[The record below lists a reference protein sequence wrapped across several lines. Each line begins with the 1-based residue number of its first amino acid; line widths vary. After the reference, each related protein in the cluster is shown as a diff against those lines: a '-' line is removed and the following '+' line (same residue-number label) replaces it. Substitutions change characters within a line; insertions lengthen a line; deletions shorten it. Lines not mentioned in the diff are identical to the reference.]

1 MKLTQSQIVKIIRE
15 ELALLND
22 DAIFKDKDIP
32 GDHDH
37 DHSGSSMMPSSCSKC
52 GSPLKKH
59 VHHQGSHSKNKHSRG
74 SSYMARPQLLSI
86 LKNTIDLLRAI
97 KEGEEISDWSESH
110 ISQAYMLIDQ
120 VHKSIDYKSTVMFS
134 HDE

>member
-22 DAIFKDKDIP
+22 DAIFKDK
-32 GDHDH
+32 GDHATQGD
-37 DHSGSSMMPSSCSKC
+37 K
-52 GSPLKKH
+52 GSPPAPGACSTCGNRHAGSCQDSLPRKKH
-59 VHHQGSHSKNKHSRG
+59 E

-86 LKNTIDLLRAI
+86 LKNTIDLLQAI
-97 KEGEEISDWSESH
+97 KEGEQISDWSESH

-120 VHKSIDYKSTVMFS
+120 VHKSIDYKRTVTFS
-134 HDE
+134 HD